1 MAAYREYPDDEL
13 MSPQQR
19 ALLLEVLTAL
29 DAGETDVYRAVAT
42 RMTPPPPPEHVDSV
56 LRILDIEAIRYRPG
70 EPGAVVLSRI
80 LDALEAAAN
89 GVEFKLPPDDDI
101 D

>member
-1 MAAYREYPDDEL
+1 MAAYREYPDDQL

-19 ALLLEVLTAL
+19 ALLLKVITAL
-29 DAGETDVYRAVAT
+29 DAGETDIYRAVAT
-42 RMTPPPPPEHVDSV
+42 RMTPPPLGEDVNTV

-70 EPGAVVLSRI
+70 EPGEVVLSRI

-89 GVEFKLPPDDDI
+89 GVEFKLPPEEDAD
-101 D
+101 

>member
-1 MAAYREYPDDEL
+1 M
-13 MSPQQR
+13 
-19 ALLLEVLTAL
+19 
-29 DAGETDVYRAVAT
+29 
-42 RMTPPPPPEHVDSV
+42 

-70 EPGAVVLSRI
+70 EPGAVVLSRV

-89 GVEFKLPPDDDI
+89 GLEFKLPPDDDI